1 MLTSEPSS
9 YIWQM
14 WTLFGCECSCWLTW
28 WRVLFCINSRHLM
41 SLYMTDNIKS
51 DVTHHQTSHT
61 IRHHTPSDITH
72 HQKPSD
78 IIVWR
83 LTSSDV
89 THHQTLH
96 TIRRHTP
103 SDVTHHQTSH
113 TIRRYTPSDVTH
125 HQMSHTIRRHTPS
138 LWSQQLRVVAR
149 KLLNVLTAGIM
160 TPHSRDH
167 NHKERLWPPNYGVR
181 DHDPIPKTMTPNQG
195 PWSQTRDHD
204 PIPGTMTPNQGP
216 WSHTSDHDFVA
227 GTMTPKPVQCV
238 VMD

>member
-160 TPHSRDH
+160 TPPIAGTTTTKRD
-167 NHKERLWPPNYGVR
+167 Y
-181 DHDPIPKTMTPNQG
+181 DPQTTESGTMTPYQR
-195 PWSQTRDHD
+195 PWPQTRDHD
-204 PIPGTMTPNQGP
+204 PKPGTMIPYQGP
-216 WSHTSDHDFVA
+216 WPQTRDHDPTPV
-227 GTMTPKPVQCV
+227 TMTL
-238 VMD
+238 